1 MQMIVVHK
9 NPRWERSSERI
20 ELEVAAM
27 ERCRADP
34 FFILADLNDAMLELM
49 AASIKKE
56 RKIGEKKLLEELREA
71 LNAGRRDI

>member
-20 ELEVAAM
+20 ELEVVAM

-34 FFILADLNDAMLELM
+34 LFILADLNDAMLELM
-49 AASIKKE
+49 AASIKRSAKS
-56 RKIGEKKLLEELREA
+56 GKKLVEELRGA
-71 LNAGRRDI
+71 LSVGRMDL